1 MSIVVAGYGFVGHA
15 VAAKFGKHMDIVVVD
30 PKLGPETTADYADVE
45 GVIICVNTPSAAD
58 GSCDYSRVA
67 HVLETVD
74 SAIPVVI
81 KSAVDVNGV
90 FALKKQF
97 PHHQITYS
105 PEFLRADTADRDF
118 ATQDYVILGGGDQDF
133 WLDVW
138 TRAFPY
144 IEAHLISDIE
154 ASLVKYAENSFL
166 ATKVSFFNQ
175 LYDLC
180 ENIGADFESV
190 RYSLC
195 RDERINP
202 DHSYVTTERGWGGHC
217 FPKDTAAM
225 VKQAREAGAP
235 FTVLEQAC
243 IYNNKVRNG

>member
-105 PEFLRADTADRDF
+105 PEFLRADTAD
-118 ATQDYVILGGGDQDF
+118 
-133 WLDVW
+133 
-138 TRAFPY
+138 
-144 IEAHLISDIE
+144 
-154 ASLVKYAENSFL
+154 
-166 ATKVSFFNQ
+166 
-175 LYDLC
+175 
-180 ENIGADFESV
+180 
-190 RYSLC
+190 
-195 RDERINP
+195 
-202 DHSYVTTERGWGGHC
+202 
-217 FPKDTAAM
+217 
-225 VKQAREAGAP
+225 
-235 FTVLEQAC
+235 
-243 IYNNKVRNG
+243 